1 MHYSGLRPKTTHFEM
16 EPSVRYLMQ
25 TPVGQSKKQLDAS
38 IGSLHSPERHYV
50 ARLHRTARFGAASP
64 QSVTGGW
71 RPELQVVLYAP
82 WCVDEWTAE
91 PLDRWH
97 AFALVVPLTRSRL
110 SLSPIETHASSQVVH
125 LESSWLLV
133 SSHAQDSTR
142 SSPPLPRTFQ
152 REPPA
157 GDHGPSTGA

>member
-1 MHYSGLRPKTTHFEM
+1 MHHSMLRPETIHFET
-16 EPSVRYLMQ
+16 EPSVRSVVQ

-38 IGSLHSPERHYV
+38 IGSLRSPERYCDV
-50 ARLHRTARFGAASP
+50 RLHRTVRFGPAYL
-64 QSVTGGW
+64 QSVTGAW
-71 RPELQVVLYAP
+71 RPEPQVVLYAP
-82 WCVDEWTAE
+82 WCVDEWNAE

-97 AFALVVPLTRSRL
+97 AFALVVPLKESRL
-110 SLSPIETHASSQVVH
+110 SLSLIETHVSSQVVH

-133 SSHAQDSTR
+133 SSHIRHSRQ

-157 GDHGPSTGA
+157 GDHGPSNGA